1 MLRTI
6 CLSAFIVL
14 LAGISS
20 AHAGSPR
27 LARIVPPGGQRGTT
41 LEVYLNG
48 RYLDQPREVM
58 FYEPGIAVEAIEPVS
73 GEVEFNGRRERV
85 EEGTRVRVRLNVAD
99 NCELGPHGLR
109 LLTAN
114 GLTEYQRFFVGP
126 FPTVDED
133 EPNQKRNDKLENAK
147 DVPLNSTVL
156 GRMNDPPDVDTYR
169 VTVRKGERISAE
181 TEAARIGVER
191 GIPDLYL
198 AILDP
203 DGKPVAEADDSALF
217 VQDPLVSV
225 LADRD
230 GAYFVQVRHSIYNA
244 AGETYRLHVGNFPR
258 PTGLYP
264 AGGPAGT
271 ELNVKVLGDPR
282 GAWSTS
288 VRLPGDVAS
297 PGLAKLVGAAG
308 ANASHDFPFVAVDAD
323 SGVSAPSPN
332 TLRVSPFPNVLEA
345 EPNDTPE
352 AVSTGDV
359 VELPVAFNGII
370 EKPGDVDCFRFKA
383 RKGDRFK
390 VQALAQ
396 ALGSPL
402 DPTIWIKSLG
412 ARPGAVLRATDSR
425 LNQLGEPAAG
435 GLVRETLD
443 PIIEFTVPADGEYVL
458 GIEGDRQEGGA
469 DYVYRVE
476 CQPEVDA
483 VFTYIPAEPE
493 NRFSPQIRQAVIVP
507 AGNRYNT
514 QVAIVNTNRPF
525 NGDLELV
532 AVGLPEGVT
541 MSAPHFSPGMTRVP
555 VVFEAAAGIKPQA
568 RFIDLMV
575 KPVVESTPAV
585 SAPASTGPANGPA
598 GNVAAAAGENH
609 VLISGYRQVVPMN
622 QYNNNDYY
630 LHTVVDK
637 LAFAVTEPAPFTV
650 EVEDPKSALVQN
662 GETSIKFV
670 VRRADGYDG
679 PVTVS
684 MEWKPNGVSSATP
697 LSLPSGKSEG
707 EYLLG
712 AARNATAGAY
722 QVTLTAVTGESRAN
736 YNDRADRT
744 YVASKPFLLTVAE
757 PHLEARFPRTSIE
770 RGKTAQLVCKL
781 NHLKPFSGKARATLA
796 RLPRGVE
803 LVEPVREV
811 TSEDKE
817 VSFTLRATEDCLV
830 GSYQGVVL
838 DLTVVDDGQT
848 LRQLSGSGML
858 RVDAERGVKPAA
870 K

>member
-1 MLRTI
+1 MPRTTSVASI
-6 CLSAFIVL
+6 IIL
-14 LAGISS
+14 LASISTVQ
-20 AHAGSPR
+20 AGSPR

-41 LEVYLNG
+41 LDVYLNG
-48 RYLDQPREVM
+48 RYLDRPREVM
-58 FYEPGIAVEAIEPVS
+58 FYEPGIAVEAIELLA
-73 GEVEFNGRRERV
+73 GEVEINGRKERV
-85 EEGTRVRVRLNVAD
+85 EDGTRVRVRLNVAD
-99 NCELGPHGLR
+99 NCALGPHGLR
-109 LLTAN
+109 LVTAN

-126 FPTVDED
+126 FPTVEED
-133 EPNQKRNDKLENAK
+133 EPNQKRNDKRENAK
-147 DVPLNSTVL
+147 DVPLNSTVV

-169 VTVRKGERISAE
+169 IVVQRGQRISAE
-181 TEAARIGVER
+181 IEAARIGVER

-198 AILDP
+198 AILDA
-203 DGKPVAEADDSALF
+203 DGKPLAEADDSALL
-217 VQDPLVSV
+217 VQDPVASV

-264 AGGPAGT
+264 AGGQAGT
-271 ELNVKVLGDPR
+271 ELKFQVLGDPR
-282 GAWSTS
+282 AAWSTS
-288 VRLPGDVAS
+288 VRLPGGSAS
-297 PGLAKLVGAAG
+297 PGASGLAASASG
-308 ANASHDFPFVAVDAD
+308 SHDFPYVAVDAD
-323 SGVSAPSPN
+323 TGVSAPSPN

-345 EPNDTPE
+345 EPNDTPD
-352 AVSTGDV
+352 AVSAGDA

-390 VQALAQ
+390 VHALAQ
-396 ALGSPL
+396 TIGSPL
-402 DPTIWIKSLG
+402 DPTIWIRSLG
-412 ARPGAVLRATDSR
+412 ARPGPVVRATDAR
-425 LNQLGEPAAG
+425 LNQLGLPGVG

-443 PIIEFTVPADGEYVL
+443 PIIEFTVPSDGEYVL
-458 GIEGDRQEGGA
+458 GVEGDRQEGGS

-476 CQPEVDA
+476 CQPEIDA

-493 NRFSPQIRQAVIVP
+493 NRFSPQLRQVVIVP

-525 NGDLELV
+525 NGDLELA

-541 MSAPHFSPGMTRVP
+541 MSAPRLSPGMTRVP
-555 VVFEAAAGIKPQA
+555 VVFEAAAGTKPQA
-568 RFIDLMV
+568 KFIDLIV
-575 KPVVESTPAV
+575 KPVSE
-585 SAPASTGPANGPA
+585 SAPAVTASAGGGPA
-598 GNVAAAAGENH
+598 GGPAAGVAAPAGDNKPF
-609 VLISGYRQVVPMN
+609 VSGYRQVVPMN
-622 QYNNNDYY
+622 QYNNNDFY
-630 LHTVVDK
+630 LQATIDR
-637 LAFAVTEPAPFTV
+637 LAIAITEPAPFSV

-662 GETSIKFV
+662 GETSLKFV

-697 LSLPSGKSEG
+697 LSLPAGKSEG

-744 YVASKPFLLTVAE
+744 YVASKPFVLTVAE
-757 PHLEARFPRTSIE
+757 PHVEARFPRTSIE

-803 LVEPVREV
+803 LVEPVREI

-817 VSFTLRATEDCLV
+817 VAFTLRATEDCLV

-838 DLTVVDDGQT
+838 DLTVVDEGQT
-848 LRQLSGSGML
+848 MRQLSGSGML